1 MDDLAAALAN
11 VDLFKDVQEPG
22 RRAIAAIGEP
32 VSLAAGDVVIVD
44 GGPADALYVI
54 RSGSCRVYKE
64 KGGDAREVVV
74 LGPGTQFGA
83 SALLDPAARSATVV
97 AAEPTELVAFRAD
110 RLVSLLERDPG
121 VAAAFYRA
129 LAISLFR
136 RLRRMTDDLGLARL
150 MASER
155 RGPA

>member
-1 MDDLAAALAN
+1 MDVAAALRN
-11 VDLFKDVQEPG
+11 VDLFKDVREPG
-22 RRAIAAIGEP
+22 LRAVAAIAEP
-32 VSLAAGDVVIVD
+32 VTLAAGDVVIVD

-97 AAEPTELVAFRAD
+97 AAEPTELLAFRAE
-110 RLVSLLERDPG
+110 RLVALLEGDP
-121 VAAAFYRA
+121 VIAAAFYRA
-129 LAISLFR
+129 FAKSLFR
-136 RLRRMTDDLGLARL
+136 RLRQMTDDLGVARL
-150 MASER
+150 LAAER
-155 RGPA
+155 RR

>member
-1 MDDLAAALAN
+1 MDVAAALKN
-11 VDLFKDVQEPG
+11 VDLFRDVQPSG
-22 RRAIAAIGEP
+22 LRAVAEIAEP
-32 VSLAAGDVVIVD
+32 VTLAAGDVVIVD

-97 AAEPTELVAFRAD
+97 AAEPTELLAFRAE
-110 RLVSLLERDPG
+110 RLVALLDRDPA

-129 LAISLFR
+129 LATSLFR
-136 RLRRMTDDLGLARL
+136 RLRRMTDDLGVARL
-150 MASER
+150 LAEER
-155 RGPA
+155 RR

>member
-1 MDDLAAALAN
+1 MDLAAALMN
-11 VDLFKDVQEPG
+11 VDLFKDVQQPG
-22 RRAIAAIGEP
+22 LRAIAAIGEP

-54 RSGSCRVYKE
+54 SSGSCRVYKE
-64 KGGDAREVVV
+64 RGGDAREVVL

-97 AAEPTELVAFRAD
+97 AAEPTELIAFRAD
-110 RLVSLLERDPG
+110 RLVSLLERDPAI
-121 VAAAFYRA
+121 AATVYRA

-136 RLRRMTDDLGLARL
+136 RMRRLTDDLGLARL
-150 MASER
+150 MVADR
-155 RGPA
+155 RGR